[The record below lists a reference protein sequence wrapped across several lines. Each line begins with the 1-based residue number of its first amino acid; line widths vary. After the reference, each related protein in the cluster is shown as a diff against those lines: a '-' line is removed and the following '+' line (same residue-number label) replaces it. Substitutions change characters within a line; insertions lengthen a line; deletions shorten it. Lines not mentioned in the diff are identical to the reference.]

1 MPKKVS
7 EMDEGF
13 VMKTPK
19 SSMVT
24 KTGSWRAFKAVI
36 DYNKCITCGICW
48 GYCPEPAIFLKDN
61 KYTVDY
67 EYCKGCGICA
77 QECPVKAIAMV
88 RESD

>member
-7 EMDEGF
+7 EMEEGF
-13 VMKTPK
+13 VMTTPR
-19 SSMVT
+19 SSMQT
-24 KTGSWRAFKAVI
+24 KTGSWRAFKPVI
-36 DYNKCITCGICW
+36 DYSKCVSCAICW
-48 GYCPEPAIFLKDN
+48 SYCPEPAIFLKDG

-77 QECPVKAIAMV
+77 AECPVKAITMV